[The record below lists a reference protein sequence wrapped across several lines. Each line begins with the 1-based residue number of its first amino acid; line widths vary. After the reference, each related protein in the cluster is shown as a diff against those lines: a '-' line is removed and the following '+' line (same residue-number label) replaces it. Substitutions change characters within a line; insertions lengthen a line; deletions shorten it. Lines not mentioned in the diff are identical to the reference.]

1 MLRSAFAKSP
11 VPPPDAR
18 PSLLPVADPGAFDRV
33 VLAADEDCLALFG
46 TAWCRACWRASERL
60 ARLADRGSFA
70 ALAIDVEA
78 SPELAR
84 RYLVTGIPT
93 ILHFRNVAGCRTAH
107 RRDERRRSG
116 RLAGGQRATA
126 AMSRAMGRTA

>member
-33 VLAADEDCLALFG
+33 VLAADQDCLALFG

-93 ILHFRNVAGCRTAH
+93 ILHFRNGQDVG
-107 RRDERRRSG
+107 RRIGEMSDDDLDDWLAVSG
-116 RLAGGQRATA
+116 LRQR
-126 AMSRAMGRTA
+126 

>member
-1 MLRSAFAKSP
+1 MLRSAFARSP
-11 VPPPDAR
+11 LPPPGAP
-18 PSLLPVADPGAFDRV
+18 PSSLPVADHGSFDRV
-33 VLAADEDCLALFG
+33 VLAGEEDCVALFG
-46 TAWCRACWRASERL
+46 AAWCRACWRAGERL

-93 ILHFRNVAGCRTAH
+93 ILHFRNGQDVG
-107 RRDERRRSG
+107 RRIGEMGDDDLDHWLAVSGLHKRQAER
-116 RLAGGQRATA
+116 
-126 AMSRAMGRTA
+126 

>member
-1 MLRSAFAKSP
+1 MLRSGFASSP
-11 VPPPDAR
+11 LPPPDAS
-18 PSLLPVADPGAFDRV
+18 PFLLPVADPGSFDRV
-33 VLAADEDCLALFG
+33 VLAGDEDCLALFG
-46 TAWCRACWRASERL
+46 AAWCRACWRAGERL

-93 ILHFRNVAGCRTAH
+93 IVHFRNGQDVG
-107 RRDERRRSG
+107 RRIGEMSDDDLDDWLAVSG
-116 RLAGGQRATA
+116 LGQR
-126 AMSRAMGRTA
+126 